1 MNHVRIRI
9 HVPCCM
15 LNFARVPSLLLA
27 SSLRGLQPPVEVPTK
42 LQHVNLLEKLLTQ
55 NICVATSLKIKAGG
69 LYPDLL
75 LLCKVKVYEGKTLH

>member
-15 LNFARVPSLLLA
+15 LNFARVPTLLLA
-27 SSLRGLQPPVEVPTK
+27 SSLRGLQPTVEVPIK

-55 NICVATSLKIKAGG
+55 NICVATSLKIKAGVSTQTFC
-69 LYPDLL
+69 YFA
-75 LLCKVKVYEGKTLH
+75 K